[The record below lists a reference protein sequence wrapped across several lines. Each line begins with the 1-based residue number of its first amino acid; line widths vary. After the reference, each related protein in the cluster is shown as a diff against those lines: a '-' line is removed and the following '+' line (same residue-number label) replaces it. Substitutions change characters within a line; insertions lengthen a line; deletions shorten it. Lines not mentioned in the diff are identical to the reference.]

1 MVPRCLYYPNHT
13 SSYNAE
19 LTSSQKARA
28 YSTSPHPVNTLIS
41 GPRGTRKVTAHGTNT
56 YSLGEPYYSELM
68 LPKGYKAV
76 IDWFQEVAEAGGE
89 YKNQVAERI
98 VEDDEE
104 EGEEIDWNA
113 VEKGGFEL
121 DEYEAEKSIEGG
133 LKEEKI

>member
-1 MVPRCLYYPNHT
+1 
-13 SSYNAE
+13 
-19 LTSSQKARA
+19 
-28 YSTSPHPVNTLIS
+28 
-41 GPRGTRKVTAHGTNT
+41 
-56 YSLGEPYYSELM
+56 M